1 MPEGDTVWLAARRLH
16 EALAGSRIESSDFRV
31 PQLATAS
38 VTGTQVREV
47 LPRGK
52 HLLMRFDDGRT
63 LRSHFRMDGTWHL
76 HRPGA
81 RWNGGPAHAIRAHL
95 ATTQWHAVGYRLHD
109 LALVATS
116 QEHILV
122 GHLGPDLC
130 ADTFDLDE
138 ALTRLRQHPELTIG
152 EALLD
157 QRSLAGIGNLYKA
170 ESLFLASANPWW
182 SVARADESGVLEAAV
197 GHARRLLLR
206 NRARPSQSTTG
217 EEGRDRAHFVFE
229 RTGRPCRRCGARVRR
244 AEQGQAPRSR
254 ITYWCPGCQGA
265 GIEPG

>member
-16 EALAGSRIESSDFRV
+16 EALAGSAIASSDFRV

-38 VTGTQVREV
+38 VTGATVTCA
-47 LPRGK
+47 LARGK
-52 HLLMRFDDGRT
+52 HLLVRFDDGRT

-95 ATTQWHAVGYRLHD
+95 ATADWHAVGYRLHD
-109 LALVATS
+109 LALVPTRD
-116 QEHILV
+116 EHALV

-130 ADTFDLDE
+130 ADACDLDE
-138 ALTRLRQHPELTIG
+138 ALARLRARPERAIG

-157 QRSLAGIGNLYKA
+157 QRDLAGIGNLYKA
-170 ESLFLASANPWW
+170 ESLFLAAADPWQTV
-182 SVARADESGVLEAAV
+182 SEADATGTLEAAV

-217 EEGRDRAHFVFE
+217 EEGRDRAHYVFE
-229 RTGRPCRRCGARVRR
+229 RAGRPCRRCGTRVRQ
-244 AEQGQAPRSR
+244 AEQGAAPRAR
-254 ITYWCPGCQGA
+254 ITYWCPACQG
-265 GIEPG
+265 PGPR